1 MNPYLQDLQNR
12 APGLFL
18 DGTTTYTGTYIEGEA
33 IRSWN
38 LGIVRQGAARIKY
51 LIRNESAT
59 GGTQAACI
67 AVPIVDAADFE
78 VALRDRIQEMNA

>member
-1 MNPYLQDLQNR
+1 MNPYIQDLQTR

-18 DGTTTYTGTYIEGEA
+18 DGHTEYTGTYIEGEA
-33 IRSWN
+33 IKAMN
-38 LGIVRQGAARIKY
+38 VGTVRRLMARIEYK
-51 LIRNESAT
+51 ITNKSTT
-59 GGTQAACI
+59 GRTQAGI

>member
-1 MNPYLQDLQNR
+1 MNPYLQDLQTR

-18 DGTTTYTGTYIEGEA
+18 DGYTTYTGTYIEGEV

-38 LGIVRQGAARIKY
+38 LGIVQRGTARIKY
-51 LIRNESAT
+51 TVTNQSAT
-59 GGTQAACI
+59 GRTEAWI

-78 VALRDRIQEMNA
+78 AALRDRIQEMNA